1 MECRACNAAN
11 PDGNRF
17 CENCGAGLANKCKS
31 CGYDC
36 SPSAKFCGGCGT
48 ALNWAPAPPAPAHPG
63 AVITAPA
70 SGWGELKQATV
81 LFADIVSST
90 EQIARL
96 DPEEAMQRLKPAVLV
111 MCEAVERFGGTV
123 IRTLGDGVMALF
135 GVPKA
140 LEGHARL
147 ASQAALHMQSVFQ
160 NHPEQLAIRV
170 GLHSGLVASDPYASD
185 VGKGGGAHGMT
196 IHLASRVIA
205 LAQPG
210 GICLTEACR
219 SLLAP
224 ACEVQPLGEQMLK
237 GIAKPTPIFSLTA
250 LLPIASSSLGERTW
264 ATHFRGRDRQF
275 ELLKDSLR
283 RTEEGD
289 TRVVAITAEPG
300 SGKSRLCHE
309 FGKWCREQGI
319 PVCEV
324 GVQLYGHATPLQPVL
339 ELLRAFY
346 FGLSESDDAEASRAD
361 IAAVLRKLPCSDA
374 EIELVCEFMG
384 LGLAGQQPLLVNPRD
399 RHRQLLHVF
408 WRLVRSDPEASAV
421 LLIEDL
427 HWLDESS
434 EEFIA
439 TLVEAVAG
447 TRTFVVL
454 NYRPSYQ
461 PAWAKAAHSPPSHL
475 TAPGQSDMDVLVAEL
490 VGHAAHFADVRR
502 LIAGRSGGNPFF
514 AEELSRSLLDSGVLD
529 PGSELDLVAIESAMP
544 VTVQAVIAARVD
556 SVGEPEKTLLQM
568 CAIIGKDI
576 PLAVLETVASPLAA
590 VIERG
595 LAGLCGAGLI
605 VQQSSGGRRHF
616 TFRHPLIQEVA
627 YGAQLKVRRQ
637 VLHAA
642 VAQSM
647 ESYYRSQLDEYA
659 GLIAYHYEAAKRP
672 VEAAT
677 HTARAARWV
686 GATDPSRGIKL
697 WYRVRKLLDSEAR
710 SPTVDSLRALAG
722 GRIVYLGWR
731 EGLGLEEVEGII
743 EDAVALASQADTR
756 LVQLLLFAHGRLL
769 QSSGGPADGFVAS
782 LLKAISMSDGPAD
795 EGRSA
800 TLNLALSHA
809 YAWAG
814 RLPEGLAAN
823 DIALQNLHKIDAFD
837 RDFIGFGVEQWAFG
851 IRVRLLNRMGR
862 FAESEE
868 YLARMSQLSQDASDP
883 LMRQIAHHA
892 IVDLAW
898 CKGDGRRALEH
909 SREVSAIARDHDTSY
924 SKIFALSCLGLA
936 QLTAG
941 HHAEARAS
949 LARGLQMMRELQVA
963 VDFEAEFLAGLAEAE
978 LGARRYAQ
986 AIELGT
992 EAVGVALQ
1000 RSNRIAQ
1007 CRALIVQATALAS
1020 QDPPQAVQA
1029 REALAQA
1036 EALVALSGAS
1046 VFADRLAAAR
1056 SLLHRTPSSDCV

>member
-1 MECRACNAAN
+1 MECRTCRAAN
-11 PDGNRF
+11 PDSSRF
-17 CENCGAGLANKCKS
+17 CESCGGSLSLKCAS

-48 ALNWAPAPPAPAHPG
+48 QLSWGAPTAASNALSVAL
-63 AVITAPA
+63 APA

-90 EQIARL
+90 EQIAKL
-96 DPEEAMQRLKPAVLV
+96 DPEEAMERLKPAVLV
-111 MCEAVERFGGTV
+111 MCDAVERFGGTV

-147 ASQAALHMQSVFQ
+147 ASQAALYMQGAFQ
-160 NHPEQLAIRV
+160 NHTEGVSIRV

-185 VGKGGGAHGMT
+185 VGRGGGAHGMT

-205 LAQPG
+205 LAAPG
-210 GICLTEACR
+210 GICLTDACR
-219 SLLAP
+219 NLLAMD
-224 ACEVQPLGEQMLK
+224 CDVQPMGEHVLK
-237 GIAKPTPIFSLTA
+237 GIAKPTPIFSLVA
-250 LLPIASSSLGERTW
+250 LRPIATASLGERAW

-283 RTEEGD
+283 ETEAGQ
-289 TRVVAITAEPG
+289 TRVVGITAEPG
-300 SGKSRLCHE
+300 AGKSRLCHE

-339 ELLRAFY
+339 ELLRSFY
-346 FGLSESDDAEASRAD
+346 FGLQETDGAEAARED
-361 IAAVLRKLPCSDA
+361 IASVLRKLHCSHE
-374 EIELVCEFMG
+374 EIVLIYELMG
-384 LGLAGQQPLLVNPRD
+384 LGDAGQPQSPLNPRD
-399 RHRQLLHVF
+399 KHKQLLHIF
-408 WRLVRSDPEASAV
+408 WKLVRSDPDASAV
-421 LLIEDL
+421 ILIEDL
-427 HWLDESS
+427 HWLDEGS
-434 EEFIA
+434 EEFVA

-461 PAWAKAAHSPPSHL
+461 PPWFKTAHYVPVYLSEL
-475 TAPGQSDMDVLVAEL
+475 QQSDMDVLVAEL
-490 VGHAAHFADVRR
+490 IGHAVHFAEVRK
-502 LIAGRSGGNPFF
+502 LVANRSGGNPFF

-529 PGSELDLVAIESAMP
+529 PGTELDLDAIERALP

-556 SVGEPEKTLLQM
+556 NVGEPEKTLLQM

-576 PLAVLETVASPLAA
+576 PLAVLEDVASPLAV

-595 LAGLCGAGLI
+595 LSGLCNAGLI
-605 VQQSSGGRRHF
+605 VQQSNGGRRHF

-642 VAQSM
+642 VAQAM
-647 ESYYRSQLDEYA
+647 ETYYSGQLDEYA

-672 VEAAT
+672 VQAAS
-677 HTARAARWV
+677 HMARAARWV

-697 WYRVRKLLDSEAR
+697 WHRVRSLLEPEPK
-710 SPTVDSLRALAG
+710 SPAVNSLRALAG
-722 GRIVYLGWR
+722 GRIIYLGWR
-731 EGLGLEEVEGII
+731 EGLKLDDVEAIVT
-743 EDAVALASQADTR
+743 EAVALATEADTR
-756 LVQLLLFAHGRLL
+756 LVQLLLFAHGRLQ

-782 LLKAISMSDGPAD
+782 LLQALAMPSEHAD
-795 EGRSA
+795 EGRHA

-814 RLPEGLAAN
+814 LLQEGLEAN
-823 DIALQNLHKIDAFD
+823 DIALRSLDKIDAFD

-862 FAESEE
+862 FAESQEF
-868 YLARMSQLSQDASDP
+868 LAKMSEASKSAGDP

-892 IVDLAW
+892 VVDLAW
-898 CKGDGRRALEH
+898 CMGDGQRALLH
-909 SREVSAIARDHDTSY
+909 SREVTAIARNHDTTY

-936 QLTAG
+936 QLTAQ
-941 HHAEARAS
+941 HHGDARAS
-949 LARGLQMMRELQVA
+949 MARGLQMVREMNVA
-963 VDFEAEFLAGLAEAE
+963 VDFEAEFLVGISECE

-986 AIELGT
+986 AV
-992 EAVGVALQ
+992 EAAAEAITVSLK
-1000 RSNRIAQ
+1000 RSNRVTE
-1007 CRALIVQATALAS
+1007 CRAQIVMANALALQGPARR
-1020 QDPPQAVQA
+1020 QDA
-1029 REALAQA
+1029 EAAFLQA
-1036 EALVALSGAS
+1036 EQLVARTGAC
-1046 VFADRLAAAR
+1046 VFAPRLAATRAV
-1056 SLLHRTPSSDCV
+1056 LGLVPSSEGV